1 MVNYLSLFCQNLQ
14 KLLAPIYDLTRK
26 GRPFIWTESHQKT
39 FDTIKQQLA
48 KAPVLSLP
56 DGIGRYILY
65 SDTSKTHAG
74 SAFMMLSF
82 QDRII
87 KLRNYFKKEEYP
99 FLGMSKEKKRD
110 FRRLTKQFSLDKE
123 DNFTILKKTRITQS
137 E

>member
-1 MVNYLSLFCQNLQ
+1 MEQDREDFAIDIRIHNKSV
-14 KLLAPIYDLTRK
+14 
-26 GRPFIWTESHQKT
+26 
-39 FDTIKQQLA
+39 
-48 KAPVLSLP
+48 
-56 DGIGRYILY
+56 
-65 SDTSKTHAG
+65 
-74 SAFMMLSF
+74 FMMLSF

-123 DNFTILKKTRITQS
+123 DNFTILKKTRITRS

>member
-1 MVNYLSLFCQNLQ
+1 MEQDRENLAIDIRIRN
-14 KLLAPIYDLTRK
+14 K
-26 GRPFIWTESHQKT
+26 
-39 FDTIKQQLA
+39 
-48 KAPVLSLP
+48 
-56 DGIGRYILY
+56 
-65 SDTSKTHAG
+65 
-74 SAFMMLSF
+74 SAFMMLLF

-123 DNFTILKKTRITQS
+123 DNFTILKKTRITRS